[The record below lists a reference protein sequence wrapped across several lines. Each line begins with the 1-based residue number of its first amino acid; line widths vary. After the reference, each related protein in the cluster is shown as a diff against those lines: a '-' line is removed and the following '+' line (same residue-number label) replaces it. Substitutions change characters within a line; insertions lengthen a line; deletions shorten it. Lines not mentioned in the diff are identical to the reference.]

1 MKGRINL
8 VAAAFA
14 LTALSYGLGRF
25 AYGLLLP
32 HIREDLSLSAT
43 GAGWIGGSA
52 FAAYCFG
59 IVLAFVAGARLGE
72 RRVAVLASLTATSG
86 LALVAVASSGWS
98 LGLAIALAGLSTGL
112 TSPPLASA
120 VARCVEEAAR
130 PKANGAINA
139 GTAAGIILSG
149 FAVTAFPGG
158 WRELYAL
165 FAVVGAGV
173 TVWLWFAMP
182 AVSGERASGGLPL
195 ECLKRP
201 GVGGLCASAFL
212 MGAASTAIWTF
223 GADIM
228 RGDLGFA
235 DGRIALAWSVL
246 GAAGILGAGT
256 GLLTLRF
263 GIGPVHR
270 FALFAMAVALIGLA
284 AATLRSDDG
293 LRRDGTVRRGLYRIE
308 RRFPAVGDRAVF
320 RSPRFRSGSP
330 FPDGSAR
337 ADGGRAAVRDRMGCG
352 GERDGASF
360 LRRDHG
366 KCRILAPGLGALRK
380 KLIAKN
386 GKYVELCGSDGMKIA
401 PDKTNRN
408 AICLAK
414 EGQRPAVS
422 HRAQPPRP
430 GREPWKTHDRSKT
443 MIRGI
448 LCAAALAAALV
459 NTTPARSADDKAA
472 QEKAAH
478 EKAR

>member
-1 MKGRINL
+1 MKGQLNL

-72 RRVAVLASLTATSG
+72 RRVAVLAGLTATSG
-86 LALVAVASSGWS
+86 MALVAVASSGWS

-158 WRELYAL
+158 WRELYTL

-195 ECLKRP
+195 EGLKRP

-228 RGDLGFA
+228 RGDLGFS

-270 FALFAMAVALIGLA
+270 FSLFAMALALIGLA
-284 AATLRSDDG
+284 AASLAPMTAFGVMGLFGVAYIVSSGAFLLWGIALFSDRPDFG
-293 LRRDGTVRRGLYRIE
+293 LGLPFLMVALGQTAGAPLFGTVWDAAGSGMAL
-308 RRFPAVGDRAVF
+308 PAFAAIM
-320 RSPRFRSGSP
+320 
-330 FPDGSAR
+330 GSA
-337 ADGGRAAVRDRMGCG
+337 AFWC
-352 GERDGASF
+352 
-360 LRRDHG
+360 
-366 KCRILAPGLGALRK
+366 
-380 KLIAKN
+380 
-386 GKYVELCGSDGMKIA
+386 
-401 PDKTNRN
+401 PDS
-408 AICLAK
+408 
-414 EGQRPAVS
+414 G
-422 HRAQPPRP
+422 H
-430 GREPWKTHDRSKT
+430 
-443 MIRGI
+443 
-448 LCAAALAAALV
+448 
-459 NTTPARSADDKAA
+459 
-472 QEKAAH
+472 QEKN
-478 EKAR
+478 